1 MGYCGML
8 SSEPNDNGLFHRV
21 SKPMVL
27 REEPPRSFRIVDST
41 RVHSIGLELGS
52 RRNERITQLAFFGVL
67 LRNIALRAIYQSPG
81 GACFRKG
88 SGSSLVI
95 LVLACAQ

>member
-1 MGYCGML
+1 
-8 SSEPNDNGLFHRV
+8 
-21 SKPMVL
+21 MVL
-27 REEPPRSFRIVDST
+27 REEPPRAFRVEDPS

-67 LRNIALRAIYQSPG
+67 LRIIALRAIYQSPG

-88 SGSSLVI
+88 SGSTLVI
-95 LVLACAQ
+95 LGLACAQ